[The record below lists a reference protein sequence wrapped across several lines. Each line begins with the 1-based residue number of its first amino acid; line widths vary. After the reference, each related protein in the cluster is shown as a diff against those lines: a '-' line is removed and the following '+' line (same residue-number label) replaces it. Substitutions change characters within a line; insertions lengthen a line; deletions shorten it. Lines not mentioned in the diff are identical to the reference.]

1 MTLEK
6 ENVVDGGR
14 TSNTLTLIEMDL
26 PTSRG
31 EERQGRHG
39 SLIGKGWNRKVR
51 VAGIVGRLER
61 LEEGMDG
68 LCSSCGGEVC
78 VT

>member
-1 MTLEK
+1 LTLEK

-31 EERQGRHG
+31 EERQGRRG

-51 VAGIVGRLER
+51 VAGIVGRLE
-61 LEEGMDG
+61 EGMDG
-68 LCSSCGGEVC
+68 LCLSCGGEVC